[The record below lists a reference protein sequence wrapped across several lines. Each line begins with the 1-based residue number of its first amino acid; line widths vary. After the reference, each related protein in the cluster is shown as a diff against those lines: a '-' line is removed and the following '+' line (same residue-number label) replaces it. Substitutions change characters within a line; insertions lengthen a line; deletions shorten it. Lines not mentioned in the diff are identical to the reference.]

1 MLRDFSVTPP
11 FQLHMTTRRRE
22 RHAVA
27 AKLVQKVEPF
37 TPTLQLQHAT
47 LAATYDDFHRMPL
60 DYASYYV
67 DLRQP
72 EEAIETLERGR
83 ALLWSEMR
91 HLRTSVDRFLQAD
104 PHLGHKFAAVSR
116 DPEALTKSI
125 PPSLDLNMGSGRA
138 DDLREVDPFSHLC

>member
-1 MLRDFSVTPP
+1 
-11 FQLHMTTRRRE
+11 
-22 RHAVA
+22 
-27 AKLVQKVEPF
+27 
-37 TPTLQLQHAT
+37 
-47 LAATYDDFHRMPL
+47 MPL

-67 DLRQP
+67 DLRQL

-91 HLRTSVDRFLQAD
+91 HLHTSVDQFLQAD

-116 DPEALTKSI
+116 DPEALTKSN

-138 DDLREVDPFSHLC
+138 DDLREVYPFGHLC